1 MEMVQEQWLQLK
13 TRFSMG
19 YNMKSFVLWGDKHLV
34 GGIFPGGGR
43 LSKASADDGV
53 FSKVNFCN
61 QSLGTQ

>member
-19 YNMKSFVLWGDKHLV
+19 YNSKSFVLWGDKHLV

-43 LSKASADDGV
+43 LSKACADDGV
-53 FSKVNFCN
+53 LVR
-61 QSLGTQ
+61 